1 MRTALR
7 VFFVG
12 GAISYRALF
21 NWLHWTMYVPTML
34 GSPLFQILFFA
45 YLGRESGVRNDAFFV
60 VGNAVQACSMAALY
74 GATQTIG
81 NERQFGTLAPLLATP
96 ANRAALFLGRA
107 LPLILN
113 GFVVSTFGLL
123 CGRVLLDFHP
133 APRTLPGLALVL
145 LVTVCS
151 TVAFG
156 MALGALGMRAR
167 DVFFSS
173 NLAYFVMLLVCGVN
187 VPLEVLPGWLQA
199 IGRCLP
205 LTHGIEAARGVVAGR
220 SLGSVAHLVG
230 AELLVGVVW
239 GVLATLLFR
248 VFEAESRR
256 RASLET
262 A

>member
-1 MRTALR
+1 MNALR
-7 VFFVG
+7 VFFIG
-12 GAISYRALF
+12 GAISYKALF
-21 NWLHWTMYVPTML
+21 NWLHPKMYIPTML

-45 YLGRESGVRNDAFFV
+45 YLGRASGVRDDSYFV
-60 VGNAVQACSMAALY
+60 VGNALQVCSMAALY

-113 GFVVSTFGLL
+113 GLVVSTFGLVV
-123 CGRVLLDFHP
+123 GRLFLDFHP
-133 APRTLPGLALVL
+133 APSTLPGLALIL
-145 LVTVCS
+145 LVTVCAN
-151 TVAFG
+151 TAFA
-156 MALGALGMRAR
+156 MALGAVGMRAR

-173 NLAYFVMLLVCGVN
+173 NLAYYVMLLVCGVN
-187 VPLEVLPGWLQA
+187 VPLSQLPGWLAA
-199 IGRCLP
+199 IGRGLP
-205 LTHGIEAARGVVAGR
+205 LTHGIEAARRVA
-220 SLGSVAHLVG
+220 AG
-230 AELLVGVVW
+230 ASIGAVRGPLLTELLVGVLW
-239 GVLATLLFR
+239 GLVALVLFR

>member
-1 MRTALR
+1 MTNALR

-45 YLGRESGVRNDAFFV
+45 YLGRTSNTADDSYFV

-74 GATQTIG
+74 GATQTVG

-107 LPLILN
+107 LPLIVN
-113 GFVVSTFGLL
+113 GLVVSTFGLVV
-123 CGRVLLDFHP
+123 GRLFLDFHP
-133 APRTLPGLALVL
+133 APSSLPALALVL
-145 LVTVCS
+145 VVTVCS

-173 NLAYFVMLLVCGVN
+173 NLMYFLMLLVCGVN
-187 VPLEVLPGWLQA
+187 VDPEQLPGWLQA
-199 IGRCLP
+199 IGEALP
-205 LTHGIEAARGVVAGR
+205 LTHGIEAARGIVAGR
-220 SLGSVAHLVG
+220 SLASVGHLVWTEALVG
-230 AELLVGVVW
+230 AIWALVAV
-239 GVLATLLFR
+239 ALFR
-248 VFEAESRR
+248 IFEAESHR

>member
-1 MRTALR
+1 MRNALR

-45 YLGRESGVRNDAFFV
+45 YLGRDTGVRDDSFFV

-96 ANRAALFLGRA
+96 ANRGALFLGRA
-107 LPLILN
+107 MPLILN
-113 GFVVSTFGLL
+113 GLIVSTFGLV
-123 CGRVLLDFHP
+123 CGRLLLDFHP
-133 APRTLPGLALVL
+133 APRALPALALVL
-145 LVTVCS
+145 VVTVCS
-151 TVAFG
+151 NTAFG
-156 MALGALGMRAR
+156 MALGAIGMRAR

-173 NLAYFVMLLVCGVN
+173 NLVYFLMLLVCGVN
-187 VPLEVLPGWLQA
+187 VPLNRLPGWLA
-199 IGRCLP
+199 TIGRALP
-205 LTHGIEAARGVVAGR
+205 LTHGIEAARGIVAGH
-220 SLGSVAHLVG
+220 SLAHVQGLLLDELAVG
-230 AELLVGVVW
+230 AVW
-239 GVLATLLFR
+239 GLVAVLLFR
-248 VFEAESRR
+248 VFEAEARR